1 MNRGILKY
9 QSIANIVSRSK
20 HRTNILANISDSV
33 KNKLKPV
40 AGILILLPVFLFLAN
55 WVLAQTPAKV
65 PPTTRILFI
74 LDASGSMYDNMDGT
88 KTRILVA
95 KDILSN
101 LVDSLK
107 NQPRLEIGLRVFGH
121 QFDRKYNNCT
131 DTKLEVPFKPGNH
144 ADIKT
149 KIKAIDPK
157 GTTLIAHSILQAAE
171 DFPQG
176 PNSRNILILITDGIE
191 ACGGDPCAISI
202 ALQKKGIFLK
212 PFIIGLGSNANFDKA
227 FSCMGQYYDAN
238 DSKTFKAVLDK
249 VMKQTFE
256 KTTVKVELLNE
267 QNQPKETNVNVSF
280 VNNVTNQIVYD
291 FVHFLAADGKTDVL
305 DIDPV
310 LSYDLVVNT
319 IPQVVKK
326 DVYLEGGTENVI
338 RIKCPQGILFL
349 KSNYQEYKN
358 LKMIIRDQQGKT
370 LNVQNQNSFDKY
382 LTGTYSVEI
391 LTLPRTYFPQVKIEQ
406 GKTTTLQIDAPGV
419 LSVVN
424 NISGFGSI
432 YKIHNSGHQEWVA
445 NLENENSRTSLG
457 MQPGNYKLV
466 FRSKNASGS
475 RFTEVKEFTIRSGAT
490 TNVKLF

>member
-1 MNRGILKY
+1 LNRGILKY

-20 HRTNILANISDSV
+20 HGTNILASISNSV

-40 AGILILLPVFLFLAN
+40 AGILILLPVFLFLSN
-55 WVLAQTPAKV
+55 HLIAQTSTKI

-88 KTRILVA
+88 KTRITVA
-95 KDILSN
+95 KDILTN

-131 DTKLEVPFKPGNH
+131 DTKLEVPIKPGNH
-144 ADIKT
+144 TDIKS

-171 DFPQG
+171 DFPKD

-202 ALQKKGIFLK
+202 ALQKKNIFLK

-267 QNQPKETNVNVSF
+267 QNQPKETNVNMSF
-280 VNNVTNQIVYD
+280 VNNVTNQTVYD
-291 FVHFLAADGKTDVL
+291 FVHYLDATGKTDIL
-305 DIDPV
+305 EIDPV
-310 LSYDLVVNT
+310 LSYDVIVNT
-319 IPQVVKK
+319 IPPVIKK
-326 DVYLEGGTENVI
+326 DIYLEGGTENII
-338 RIKCPQGILFL
+338 RIRCPQGTLFF
-349 KSNYQEYKN
+349 KSNFQEYKN
-358 LKMIIRDQQGKT
+358 LKMIIRDQHGKT

-391 LTLPRTYFPQVKIEQ
+391 LTIPRTYFPQVKIEQ
-406 GKTTTLQIDAPGV
+406 NKTTTLQIEAPGV
-419 LSVVN
+419 LSVLN
-424 NISGFGSI
+424 SIIGFGSI
-432 YKIHNSGHQEWVA
+432 YKIDASGQQEWVA
-445 NLENENSRTSLG
+445 NLENENSRTSIG

-475 RFTEVKEFTIRSGAT
+475 NFTEVKEFSIKSGLT
-490 TNVKLF
+490 TNIKLF